1 MYPILG
7 MYHFICIFTV
17 TNIRIMLPIQS
28 TLPFSDYSGLYDLLV
43 PKTNLLRQINDLV
56 DFGFI
61 RKELLNKYCSDNGRR
76 AECPIR
82 MFKYLLLKIIY
93 DLSDVDVVEHSLYD
107 LSFKYFLGMT
117 PEETSLINP
126 SSLCKFRRLRLK
138 DNDLMNLLIEKT
150 VSIAVEKGIIKSRT
164 IIVDSTHT
172 GSRSNPYSSVDVLKF
187 RSKQLRKALYDFD
200 DKIKDS
206 LPQKND
212 DNELAHELEY
222 THALVDV
229 ISSNTV
235 LSNIPKIKERL
246 NMLKEVA
253 GDIEDHYTTSK
264 DTDARV
270 GHKSGD
276 DSFFG
281 YKTHIAMSDERI
293 ITAAIVTSGEKGD
306 GPQLEELVKRSRE
319 NGMEVETVVG
329 DTAYSGKENIILSQD
344 EETGFELV
352 ARLHPTISHGFR
364 KKEDEFDFNKD
375 AGMFVCP
382 AGHMAIRK
390 ARQGKKNQGENQ
402 TMTYYFDV
410 EKCRTCS
417 RRKGCYKVGAKSK
430 TYCVSIKSEEH
441 KRQSAFQETDEF
453 KRKVAVRYKIEAKN
467 AELKNVLG
475 YDKATSYGMDC
486 MCMQGALT
494 IFVANIK
501 RIIKLS

>member
-1 MYPILG
+1 M
-7 MYHFICIFTV
+7 V
-17 TNIRIMLPIQS
+17 TIYYSVMLPVQS
-28 TLPFSDYSGLYDLLV
+28 TLAFSDYSNLYDLLV

-56 DFGFI
+56 DFSFV
-61 RKELLNKYCSDNGRR
+61 RNELLSKYSQDNGRT

-107 LSFKYFLGMT
+107 LSFKYFLGMP

-172 GSRSNPYSSVDVLKF
+172 GSRSNPYSSVDVLKL
-187 RSKQLRKALYDFD
+187 RSRQLRKAIYDFSD
-200 DKIKDS
+200 NAKTS
-206 LPQKND
+206 LPAKNE
-212 DNELAHELEY
+212 DNDLSHELEY
-222 THALVDV
+222 TRSLVDAV
-229 ISSNTV
+229 SSDTV
-235 LSNIPKIKERL
+235 LSSVPKIKERL

-253 GDIEDHYTTSK
+253 DDIEDHYTTSR

-270 GHKSGD
+270 GHKSEE

-293 ITAAIVTSGEKGD
+293 ITAAVITSGEKGD
-306 GPQLEELVKRSRE
+306 GPQLEELVKQSRE

-329 DTAYSGKENIILSQD
+329 DTAYSGKDNIILSRD
-344 EETGFELV
+344 EEKGFELV
-352 ARLHPTISHGFR
+352 ARLHPAISHGFR

-382 AGHMAIRK
+382 AGHMAMRK

-417 RRKGCYKVGAKSK
+417 RKKGCYKEGAKSK

-441 KRQSAFQETDEF
+441 KRLSAFQETEEF
-453 KRKVAVRYKIEAKN
+453 RQKAAVRYKIEAKN

-475 YDKATSYGMDC
+475 YDKATSYGIDC
-486 MCMQGALT
+486 MRMQGALT
-494 IFVANIK
+494 IFVANLK
-501 RIIKLS
+501 RILKLS